1 MSSLASPR
9 CILITGATGGIG
21 GALAPVYAAHG
32 VTLILQGRREERLE
46 ALAAECRA
54 LGARV
59 LLEAL
64 DVRDLDALRA
74 MVRRVSEAERPD
86 LVVVGAG
93 LNTAVGSSGEAECW
107 DDSRALL
114 EVNVMAAM
122 ATVEAALPAMRA
134 RGNGQIALFSSLAG
148 WRGLPVTPTYSA
160 SKAAIRVY
168 GEAIRD
174 WLAPEGVRVN
184 VILPGY
190 VESKMC
196 FEMPGPKPF
205 LWTAEKAARRI
216 RRGLAADQARIS
228 FPFPLNLG
236 TWLLGIIPQRLSSMI
251 LRGLKYSD

>member
-1 MSSLASPR
+1 MTHRSSPR

-21 GALAPVYAAHG
+21 GALAPAYAAPG
-32 VTLILQGRREERLE
+32 VTLILQGRRLDRLE
-46 ALAAECRA
+46 ELASECRA

-64 DVRDLDALRA
+64 DVRELDELRA
-74 MVRRVSEAERPD
+74 MVRRVSEAEQPD
-86 LVVVGAG
+86 LVLVGAG
-93 LNTAVGSSGEAECW
+93 LNTAVGSHGEAERW

-114 EVNVMAAM
+114 EVNVMAAL

-174 WLAPEGVRVN
+174 WLAPEGVKIN
-184 VILPGY
+184 VIVPGY

-216 RRGLAADQARIS
+216 KRGLAANQARIS

-236 TWLLGIIPQRLSSMI
+236 TWLLGVIPQRLSSFI
-251 LRGLKYSD
+251 LRGLNYSE

>member
-1 MSSLASPR
+1 MNPAGSPR

-21 GALAPVYAAHG
+21 GALAPAYAAPG
-32 VTLILQGRREERLE
+32 VTLILQGRRQARLE
-46 ALAAECRA
+46 EMAEQCRA

-64 DVRDLDALRA
+64 DVRDLDALRT
-74 MVRRVSEAERPD
+74 MVRRVSEREQPD
-86 LVVVGAG
+86 LILVGAG
-93 LNTAVGSSGEAECW
+93 LNTAIGSDGQAERW

-114 EVNVMAAM
+114 EVNVLAAL
-122 ATVEAALPAMRA
+122 ATVEAALPTMRS
-134 RGNGQIALFSSLAG
+134 RGHGQIALFSSLAG

-174 WLAPEGVRVN
+174 WLAPEGVKVN
-184 VILPGY
+184 VIVPGY

-216 RRGLAADQARIS
+216 KRGLAANQARIS

-236 TWLLGIIPQRLSSMI
+236 TWLLGLIPQRLSSMI

>member
-1 MSSLASPR
+1 MTQHTSPR

-21 GALAPVYAAHG
+21 GALAPAYAAPG
-32 VTLILQGRREERLE
+32 VTLILQGRRLERLE
-46 ALAAECRA
+46 EMASECRA

-74 MVRRVSEAERPD
+74 MVRRVSEAEQPD
-86 LVVVGAG
+86 LVLVGAG
-93 LNTAVGSSGEAECW
+93 LNTAVGSNGEAEDW
-107 DDSRALL
+107 DASSALL
-114 EVNVMAAM
+114 EVNVMAAL
-122 ATVEAALPAMRA
+122 ATVDAALPAMRA
-134 RGNGQIALFSSLAG
+134 RGHGQIALFSSLAG

-174 WLAPEGVRVN
+174 WLAPEGVKIN

-216 RRGLAADQARIS
+216 KRGLAANQARIS

-236 TWLLGIIPQRLSSMI
+236 TWLLGLIPQWLSSMI

>member
-1 MSSLASPR
+1 MTQHSSPR

-21 GALAPVYAAHG
+21 GALAPAYAAPG
-32 VTLILQGRREERLE
+32 VTLILQGRRLDRLE
-46 ALAAECRA
+46 EMAGECRA

-59 LLEAL
+59 LLEAM
-64 DVRDLDALRA
+64 DVRDLDELRA
-74 MVRRVSEAERPD
+74 MVRRVSEAEQPD
-86 LVVVGAG
+86 LVLVGAG
-93 LNTAVGSSGEAECW
+93 LNTAVGSNGEAECW

-114 EVNVMAAM
+114 EVNVMAAL

-134 RGNGQIALFSSLAG
+134 RGHGQIALFSSLAG

-174 WLAPEGVRVN
+174 WLAPEGVKVN

-216 RRGLAADQARIS
+216 KRGLAANQARIS

-236 TWLLGIIPQRLSSMI
+236 TWLLGVIPQRLSSFI
-251 LRGLKYSD
+251 LRGLNYSE

>member
-1 MSSLASPR
+1 MTQRSTPR

-21 GALAPVYAAHG
+21 GALAPAYAEPG
-32 VTLILQGRREERLE
+32 VTLILQGRRQDRLE
-46 ALAAECRA
+46 EMANECRA

-74 MVRRVSEAERPD
+74 MVRRVSEAEQPD
-86 LVVVGAG
+86 LVLVGAG
-93 LNTAVGSSGEAECW
+93 LNTAVGSNGEAECW
-107 DDSRALL
+107 DESRALL
-114 EVNVMAAM
+114 EVNVMAAL

-134 RGNGQIALFSSLAG
+134 RGHGQIALFSSLAG

-174 WLAPEGVRVN
+174 WLAPEGVKVN
-184 VILPGY
+184 VIVPGY

-216 RRGLAADQARIS
+216 KRGLAANQARIS

-236 TWLLGIIPQRLSSMI
+236 TWLLGIIPQRLSSFI
-251 LRGLKYSD
+251 LRGLNYSE

>member
-1 MSSLASPR
+1 MTHPSSPR

-21 GALAPVYAAHG
+21 GALAPAYAAPG
-32 VTLILQGRREERLE
+32 VTLILQGRRMDRLE
-46 ALAAECRA
+46 EMASECRA

-59 LLEAL
+59 LLEAF

-74 MVRRVSEAERPD
+74 MVRRVSEAEQPD
-86 LVVVGAG
+86 LVLVGAG
-93 LNTAVGSSGEAECW
+93 LNTAVGSNGEAECW

-114 EVNVMAAM
+114 EVNVMAAL

-174 WLAPEGVRVN
+174 WLAPEGVRIN

-216 RRGLAADQARIS
+216 KRGLAANQGRIS

-236 TWLLGIIPQRLSSMI
+236 TWLLGVIPQRLSSFI
-251 LRGLKYSD
+251 LRGLNYSE

>member
-1 MSSLASPR
+1 MTQHSSPR

-21 GALAPVYAAHG
+21 GALAPAYAAPG
-32 VTLILQGRREERLE
+32 VTLILQGRRLDRLQE
-46 ALAAECRA
+46 MAAECRA

-64 DVRDLDALRA
+64 DVRDLDELRA
-74 MVRRVSEAERPD
+74 MIRRVSEAEQPD
-86 LVVVGAG
+86 LVLVGAG
-93 LNTAVGSSGEAECW
+93 LNTAVGSNGEAECW

-114 EVNVMAAM
+114 EVNVMAAL

-134 RGNGQIALFSSLAG
+134 RGHGQIALFSSLAG

-174 WLAPEGVRVN
+174 WLAPHGIKVN
-184 VILPGY
+184 VIVPGY

-216 RRGLAADQARIS
+216 KRGLAANQARIS

-236 TWLLGIIPQRLSSMI
+236 TWLLGVIPQRLSSFI
-251 LRGLKYSD
+251 LRGLNYSE

>member
-1 MSSLASPR
+1 MTHPSAPR

-21 GALAPVYAAHG
+21 GALAPAYAAPG
-32 VTLILQGRREERLE
+32 VTLILQGRRMDRLE
-46 ALAAECRA
+46 EMASECRA

-74 MVRRVSEAERPD
+74 MVRRVSEAEQPD
-86 LVVVGAG
+86 LVLVGAG
-93 LNTAVGSSGEAECW
+93 LNTAVGSNGEAECW

-114 EVNVMAAM
+114 EVNVMAAL

-174 WLAPEGVRVN
+174 WLAPEGVKIN

-205 LWTAEKAARRI
+205 LWTVEKAARRI
-216 RRGLAADQARIS
+216 KRGLAANQGRIS

-236 TWLLGIIPQRLSSMI
+236 TWLLGVIPQRLSSFI
-251 LRGLKYSD
+251 LRGLNYSE

>member
-1 MSSLASPR
+1 MPRVLFVEDDPEIGQLISSWL
-9 CILITGATGGIG
+9 
-21 GALAPVYAAHG
+21 
-32 VTLILQGRREERLE
+32 GRHDIE
-46 ALAAECRA
+46 
-54 LGARV
+54 V
-59 LLEAL
+59 LLETRGDRAL
-64 DVRDLDALRA
+64 A
-74 MVRRVSEAERPD
+74 RVEAEQPD
-86 LVVVGAG
+86 LVLVGAG
-93 LNTAVGSSGEAECW
+93 LNTAVGSNGEAECW

-114 EVNVMAAM
+114 EVNVMAAL

-174 WLAPEGVRVN
+174 WLAPEGVRIN

-216 RRGLAADQARIS
+216 KRGLAANQGRIS

-236 TWLLGIIPQRLSSMI
+236 TWLLGVIPQRLSSFI
-251 LRGLKYSD
+251 LRGLNYSE

>member
-1 MSSLASPR
+1 
-9 CILITGATGGIG
+9 
-21 GALAPVYAAHG
+21 
-32 VTLILQGRREERLE
+32 
-46 ALAAECRA
+46 
-54 LGARV
+54 
-59 LLEAL
+59 
-64 DVRDLDALRA
+64 
-74 MVRRVSEAERPD
+74 MVRRVSEAEQPE
-86 LVVVGAG
+86 LVLVGAG
-93 LNTAVGSSGEAECW
+93 LNTAVGSNGEAECW

-114 EVNVMAAM
+114 EVNVMAAL

-134 RGNGQIALFSSLAG
+134 RGHGQIALFSSLAG

-174 WLAPEGVRVN
+174 WLAPEGVKVN
-184 VILPGY
+184 VIVPGY

-216 RRGLAADQARIS
+216 KRGLAANQARIS

-236 TWLLGIIPQRLSSMI
+236 TWLLGIMPLRLSSMI

>member
-21 GALAPVYAAHG
+21 GALAPEYAAPG
-32 VTLILQGRREERLE
+32 VTLILQGRREDRLQQ
-46 ALAAECRA
+46 LAEQCRA

-64 DVRDLDALRA
+64 DVRDLDALRS

-86 LVVVGAG
+86 LILVGAG
-93 LNTAVGSSGEAECW
+93 LNTAVGSDGSAERW

-114 EVNVMAAM
+114 EVNVLAAI

-134 RGNGQIALFSSLAG
+134 RGDGQIALFSSLAG

-174 WLAPEGVRVN
+174 WLAAEGVKIN

-205 LWTAEKAARRI
+205 LWTADKAARRI
-216 RRGLAADQARIS
+216 RRGLAADKARIS

-236 TWLLGIIPQRLSSMI
+236 TWLLGVIPQRLSSMI

>member
-1 MSSLASPR
+1 MTHHSSPR

-21 GALAPVYAAHG
+21 GALAPAYAAPG
-32 VTLILQGRREERLE
+32 VTLILQGRRLDRLE
-46 ALAAECRA
+46 EMANECRA
-54 LGARV
+54 LGACV

-74 MVRRVSEAERPD
+74 MVRRVSDAEQPD
-86 LVVVGAG
+86 LVLVGAG
-93 LNTAVGSSGEAECW
+93 LNTAVGSNGEAECW
-107 DDSRALL
+107 DESRALL
-114 EVNVMAAM
+114 EVNVMAAL

-134 RGNGQIALFSSLAG
+134 RGHGQIALFSSLAG

-168 GEAIRD
+168 GEAMRD
-174 WLAPEGVRVN
+174 WLAPQGVKLN
-184 VILPGY
+184 VIIPGY

-216 RRGLAADQARIS
+216 KRGLAADQARIS
-228 FPFPLNLG
+228 FPFPLSFG
-236 TWLLGIIPQRLSSMI
+236 TWLLGVIPQRLSSFI
-251 LRGLKYSD
+251 LRGLNYSD

>member
-1 MSSLASPR
+1 MTQHSSPR

-21 GALAPVYAAHG
+21 GALAPAYAAPG
-32 VTLILQGRREERLE
+32 VTLILQGRRFDRLE
-46 ALAAECRA
+46 EMAGECRA

-64 DVRDLDALRA
+64 DVRDLDELRA
-74 MVRRVSEAERPD
+74 MVRRVSEAEQPD
-86 LVVVGAG
+86 LVLVGAG
-93 LNTAVGSSGEAECW
+93 LNTAVGSNGEAECW
-107 DDSRALL
+107 DASRALL
-114 EVNVMAAM
+114 EVNVMAAL

-134 RGNGQIALFSSLAG
+134 RGHGQIALFSSLAG

-174 WLAPEGVRVN
+174 WLAPEGVKIN

-216 RRGLAADQARIS
+216 KRGLAANQARIS

-236 TWLLGIIPQRLSSMI
+236 TWLLGVIPQRLSSFI
-251 LRGLKYSD
+251 LRGLNYSE

>member
-1 MSSLASPR
+1 MTQRSSPR

-21 GALAPVYAAHG
+21 GALAPAYAAPG
-32 VTLILQGRREERLE
+32 VTLILQGRRLDRLE
-46 ALAAECRA
+46 EMAGECRA

-74 MVRRVSEAERPD
+74 MIRRVSEAEQPD
-86 LVVVGAG
+86 LVLVGAG
-93 LNTAVGSSGEAECW
+93 LNTAVGSNGEAECW

-114 EVNVMAAM
+114 EVNVMAAL

-134 RGNGQIALFSSLAG
+134 RGHGQIALFSSLAG

-174 WLAPEGVRVN
+174 WLAPEGVKVN

-216 RRGLAADQARIS
+216 KRGLAANQARIS

-236 TWLLGIIPQRLSSMI
+236 TWLLGVIPQRLSSFI
-251 LRGLKYSD
+251 LRGLNYSE

>member
-1 MSSLASPR
+1 MTQHSSPR

-21 GALAPVYAAHG
+21 GALAPAYAAPG
-32 VTLILQGRREERLE
+32 VTLILQGRRLDRLE
-46 ALAAECRA
+46 EMAGECRA

-74 MVRRVSEAERPD
+74 MIRRVSEAEQPD
-86 LVVVGAG
+86 LVLVGAG
-93 LNTAVGSSGEAECW
+93 LNTAVGSNGEAECW

-114 EVNVMAAM
+114 EVNVMAAL

-134 RGNGQIALFSSLAG
+134 RGHGQIALFSSLAG

-174 WLAPEGVRVN
+174 WLAPEGVKVN

-216 RRGLAADQARIS
+216 KRGLAANQARIS

-236 TWLLGIIPQRLSSMI
+236 TWLLGVIPQRLSSFI
-251 LRGLKYSD
+251 LRGLNYSE

>member
-1 MSSLASPR
+1 MSNPILPR
-9 CILITGATGGIG
+9 CIFITGATGGIG
-21 GALAPVYAAHG
+21 GALAPAYAAPG
-32 VTLILQGRREERLE
+32 VTLILQGRRLDRLE
-46 ALAAECRA
+46 QMAQQCRA

-59 LLEAL
+59 LLEAM

-74 MVRRVSEAERPD
+74 MVTRVSEAEQPD
-86 LVVVGAG
+86 LILVGAG
-93 LNTAVGSSGEAECW
+93 LNTAVGANGEAERW
-107 DDSRALL
+107 DDSLALL
-114 EVNVMAAM
+114 QVNVLAAM

-134 RGNGQIALFSSLAG
+134 RGAGQIALFSSLAG

-174 WLAPEGVRVN
+174 WLAPEGVKVN

-205 LWTAEKAARRI
+205 LLTPEKAAQRI
-216 RRGLAADQARIS
+216 KAGLAANRGRIS
-228 FPFPLNLG
+228 FPFPLNFG
-236 TWLLGIIPQRLSSMI
+236 TWLLGVIPQRLSSFI
-251 LRGLKYSD
+251 LRGLNYSA